1 MTERVKH
8 FIRQKIEAD
17 NASDKYGG
25 QVVTRFP
32 PEPNGYLHIGHA
44 KALCI
49 NFGLAEEYGGRCHLR
64 FDDTNPTKEDVE
76 YVDGIKNDIQ
86 WLGFDWGEHLYF
98 ASDYF
103 ERMAEDARTLIR
115 KGLAYVDELSLE
127 EMRAQRGTVTEPGQN
142 SPYRSRPADESLAL
156 FEKMLHGEVDEGSMT
171 LRAKIDMADPNMKMR
186 DPPFYRVMHAEH
198 HHVGDRWKAYPLY
211 DYAHCLEDCYEGVT
225 QSLCSLEFEN
235 NRELYDWYLASLEKE
250 HRPEQTEFARLGL
263 TYIVMSKRKLLALVE
278 EGSVA
283 GWDDPRMP
291 TLAGLRRLGVRPEA
305 IRDFVEKVG
314 VAKANSTVEY
324 EFFEG
329 VIRKDLEENVP
340 RVMGVVDP
348 VELVIEN
355 WTGGDETISLSHH
368 SKLDLGRRDVP
379 FSGRLWIE
387 RGDVAVDP
395 PKGWKRLAPG
405 WEVRLYGAYFV
416 TCTGVDVDDDGNVLR
431 VRATYD
437 PDTRGGSAPD
447 KRKPKGTIHW
457 VSAAHGLP
465 VEYRLYDRLFATENP
480 GEGDDWR
487 KNLNP
492 ASLVVKKG
500 WVEPA
505 FGALGR
511 ETRVQLQRVGYFW
524 RDDDSTAES
533 LVLNRIVTLRDSWA
547 KSKAKAAPPEGK
559 RANVSKPISAF
570 QSDSPREAPKAAWL
584 SGIEEALIASAHAA
598 GADEDMAKSIVLNEL
613 RRELGGPAVDG
624 VRIEGVELARLIG
637 LLKDGT
643 INRNAVRPVL
653 GVLLGQPANPKDV
666 VEALGLAQVSDGDAL
681 GDAIDAALTANPDE
695 LARYRAGE
703 KKLMGFFMGQVM
715 RALQGKGDPKAVSAL
730 LREKLG

>member
-1 MTERVKH
+1 MTERVRH

-17 NASDKYGG
+17 NASGKYGG
-25 QVVTRFP
+25 QVITRFP

-76 YVDGIKNDIQ
+76 YVEGIKNDIK

-103 ERMAEDARTLIR
+103 EQMAEDARALIR

-127 EMRAQRGTVTEPGQN
+127 EMRAQRGTVTEAGTN
-142 SPYRSRPADESLAL
+142 SPYRDRPYEESLEL
-156 FEKMLHGEVDEGSMT
+156 FDKMLNGDVAEGSMT

-198 HHVGDRWKAYPLY
+198 HQVGDRWKAYPLY

-235 NRELYDWYLASLEKE
+235 NRELYNWYLASLGKE

-278 EGSVA
+278 EGAVV

-291 TLAGLRRLGVRPEA
+291 TLAGLRRLGVRPQAVRE
-305 IRDFVEKVG
+305 FVEKVG

-329 VIRKDLEENVP
+329 LIRKDLEENVP

-355 WTGGDETISLSHH
+355 LPDDHAESFDLSHH
-368 SKLDLGRRDVP
+368 PKADLGRRAVP
-379 FSGRLWIE
+379 FGKRLWIE
-387 RGDVAVDP
+387 REDVALEP

-416 TCTGVDVDDDGNVLR
+416 TCTGIDVDDDGKVVR

-437 PDTRGGSAPD
+437 AATRGGSSPD
-447 KRKPKGTIHW
+447 GRKPKGTIHW
-457 VSAAHGLP
+457 VAADGALA
-465 VEYRLYDRLFATENP
+465 VEFRLYDRLFATP
-480 GEGDDWR
+480 DPDAGDWR
-487 KNLNP
+487 DNLNP
-492 ASLVVKKG
+492 DSLTVTSG
-500 WVEPA
+500 YVEPA
-505 FGALGR
+505 FGSTA
-511 ETRVQLQRVGYFW
+511 EDVRVQLQRMGYFW
-524 RDDDSTAES
+524 RDDDSTADA
-533 LVLNRIVTLRDSWA
+533 LVLNRIATLRDGWA
-547 KSKAKAAPPEGK
+547 KAKPAPVKAAPKEKKAP
-559 RANVSKPISAF
+559 AVSTG
-570 QSDSPREAPKAAWL
+570 PKEAWL
-584 SGIEEALIASAHAA
+584 SGVEQSLIASAHAA
-598 GADEDMAKSIVLNEL
+598 GAHADTAKSIVLNEL
-613 RRELGGPAVDG
+613 RRELGGPAVDNL
-624 VRIEGVELARLIG
+624 RIEGNELAGLIRL
-637 LLKDGT
+637 LDEGT
-643 INRNAVRPVL
+643 INRSAVRPVL
-653 GVLLGQPANPKDV
+653 EVLLEQPANPADV
-666 VEALGLAQVSDGDAL
+666 VAALGLAQVSDTSALSDAV
-681 GDAIDAALTANPDE
+681 DAALAANPDE
-695 LARYRAGE
+695 LARYRGGE
-703 KKLMGFFMGQVM
+703 KRLMGFFMGQVM
-715 RALQGKGDPKAVSAL
+715 RELQGKGDPKAVSAV